1 MTSPSVPPHAVDPAD
16 GAAPWPETSIDAPA
30 PTGSGAVDEAV
41 AIWRALAALGV
52 REAVLAPGSRS
63 APLVH
68 GLADPQVQARIR
80 AHVRIDERAAAFTA
94 LGISRQDPAHP
105 GVVAT
110 TSGTATAHLHA
121 AVLEAHHSRVPL
133 IVLTAD
139 RPAEL
144 RDTGAN
150 QTTRQAG
157 LYGEAVR
164 WSADLPAPTRE
175 AATAVELRTAVST
188 LARAVAIATGADPG
202 PVHVNLG
209 LRDPLVPRGGSVP
222 GAAGSSAA
230 APAAA
235 APAAAPATDAA
246 PAVGPIDGA
255 RERIVLT
262 RRAPAAPPR
271 PETVELA
278 ERAVVVAGDGAGG
291 AALELAG
298 RHRLPLLAEPSS
310 GARSGDCAIPGY
322 PRLLAE
328 AMAEP
333 DHPLRPRQ
341 AIVLGHP
348 TLSRPVLGALL
359 GAADVDVLVVDPTDR
374 WADAAR
380 RARRVVPA
388 VQARDPHPEGR
399 ETYLSTWQEAS
410 AASAAPAVELP
421 WQVRAAL
428 AVWEATGPQ
437 DVLVLG
443 SSSLVRDLEQHAG
456 PMRGTVVANRG
467 LAGID
472 GMISTATGYAL
483 ARRGAPGRVRALMGD
498 LTALH
503 DLTGLVIGPDEA
515 VPDLDVVVV
524 DDGGGRIFTGLE
536 HAAAPADLM
545 RRFFT
550 TPHGTDIAAAARALG
565 VTARTVAASE
575 LPALLTAPAPAGAST
590 GRRVLVAQQSH
601 SCVEGDAGVA
611 MV

>member
-1 MTSPSVPPHAVDPAD
+1 MTSPSVPAHAADPRA

-121 AVLEAHHSRVPL
+121 AVMEAHHARVPL

-202 PVHVNLG
+202 PVHLNLG

-222 GAAGSSAA
+222 GAAGSGAG
-230 APAAA
+230 APAAER
-235 APAAAPATDAA
+235 P
-246 PAVGPIDGA
+246 GEA
-255 RERIVLT
+255 RDRIVLT

-271 PETVELA
+271 PVTVALA
-278 ERAVVVAGDGAGG
+278 ERTVVVAGDGAGG
-291 AALELAG
+291 AALEIAG

-328 AMAEP
+328 AMADP
-333 DHPLRPRQ
+333 RHPLRPRQ

-359 GAADVDVLVVDPTDR
+359 GAEDVDVLVVDPTDR

-380 RARRVVPA
+380 RARLVVPA
-388 VQARDPHPEGR
+388 VQAQDPHPDAR
-399 ETYLSTWQEAS
+399 EAYLSAWQEAS
-410 AASAAPAVELP
+410 DAAAVPVAELP

-483 ARRGAPGRVRALMGD
+483 ARRGGPGRVRALMGD

-503 DLTGLVIGPDEA
+503 DLTGLVIGPEEA
-515 VPDLDVVVV
+515 APDLEVVVV

-536 HAAAPADLM
+536 HADAPADLM

-565 VTARTVAASE
+565 VAARAVTTPE
-575 LPALLTAPAPAGAST
+575 LPALLTGPAPAG
-590 GRRVLVAQQSH
+590 RRLLVAQQSH